1 MFNDF
6 LFNIAANFA
15 YDLLK
20 DSITRLRDATFGDVE
35 QQALRRVYERAFAAM
50 LKAMI
55 PSDDQDT
62 LMHLDSVLRPLLQ
75 SLDVSN
81 QLMDIALVEDYIPS
95 IANLRARFESAGREF
110 GCDLA
115 SLASI
120 QADLDV
126 GLDAFIRTLIEAL
139 REEAER
145 PDNPLH
151 NRVVVRQLDSLHE
164 QHKEI
169 TLLVQQLLSGQS
181 ESAERLR
188 KIEQEILV
196 ALERAIGQRIVKI
209 DGDVSGS
216 IIITGDG
223 NRVQWLDGGDLAE
236 WWKGSGSNPE
246 ALLPKYL
253 NVVAKAHTDLD
264 FPLGHLPQSIPLS
277 EVYVDLPIVK
287 PPVDEIFLRP
297 LRSGERWSG
306 ESIPRIDQLLQRS
319 ERSALVGILGTG
331 KTTTLRY
338 LTWIYAQRPEDRY
351 YWRSESLVP
360 FYANLRDLAEIW
372 TKTERINPGRF
383 IKSLAIATASARFMG
398 GAFPAR
404 SIEIILQHEL
414 REGNALVLLDAL
426 DEYKP
431 PEPSERSEF
440 VEALQNLWCSSDF
453 FKNNHILLTSRPYGF
468 SRFGQYGVQ
477 DLDDAEYLVFQLG
490 KAILKRSRSNLSEET
505 IESWL
510 ELLNKAISQPRFR
523 GFFSPLYI
531 TLMVYLG
538 TSEKTAEESILLLN
552 DIKRLSDP
560 YKYFLHKT
568 IEWEEKKGNKPGVD
582 PDTALLVLGYTAY
595 KIFVKSPDV
604 ESLDIANALQTSKK
618 EVTSIQEFW
627 KRTGLL
633 WEDEFR
639 STLGFR
645 HSGFQAFGV
654 ALALGDTR
662 LHSKADKDKVDELLD
677 RHKWDT
683 EWELIW
689 RLYMSLQGGK
699 AL

>member
-1 MFNDF
+1 MLNDF
-6 LFNIAANFA
+6 LFNLPAKLA

-20 DSITRLRDATFGDVE
+20 TSMTRLHNAAFGDAE
-35 QQALRRVYERAFAAM
+35 QQALRRIYERAFAAM
-50 LKAMI
+50 LKAMA

-62 LMHLDSVLRPLLQ
+62 LRHLDSVLRPLLQ
-75 SLDVSN
+75 SPDVSSR
-81 QLMDIALVEDYIPS
+81 LMDIALVKDYRPS
-95 IANLRARFESAGREF
+95 IPDLRARFQAAGRAL
-110 GCDLA
+110 GRDLA

-126 GLDAFIRTLIEAL
+126 GLAAFIPTLSEEL
-139 REEAER
+139 REEAGR
-145 PDNPLH
+145 PDGPLH

-169 TLLVQQLLSGQS
+169 TLLVQQVLAGQS
-181 ESAERLR
+181 ESAEKLR

-246 ALLPKYL
+246 TLLPQYL

-287 PPVDEIFLRP
+287 PPIDEVFLRP
-297 LRSGERWSG
+297 LRPGERWSG
-306 ESIPRIDQLLQRS
+306 ETIPRIDQLLQRS
-319 ERSALVGILGTG
+319 ERSALVGLLGTG

-338 LTWIYAQRPEDRY
+338 LTWIYAQRPEDKY
-351 YWRSESLVP
+351 YWRSERLVP
-360 FYANLRDLAEIW
+360 FYARLRDLAEIW
-372 TKTERINPGRF
+372 TKTERITPERF
-383 IKSLAIATASARFMG
+383 MKSLATASARFMG

-431 PEPSERSEF
+431 PEPSERSDF
-440 VEALQNLWCSSDF
+440 VGALQNLWCGSDF

-468 SRFGQYGVQ
+468 SRFGQYGLQ
-477 DLDDAEYLVFQLG
+477 DLDDAECLVFQLG
-490 KAILKRSRSNLSEET
+490 EAILKRSRSDLSKET

-510 ELLNKAISQPRFR
+510 ELLNEAVSQPRFR

-552 DIKRLSDP
+552 DIKHLADP
-560 YKYFLHKT
+560 YRYFLRKT
-568 IEWEEKKGNKPGVD
+568 IEWEEKKGNEPGVD
-582 PDTALLVLGYTAY
+582 PGTALLVLGYTAY
-595 KIFVKSPDV
+595 DTFAESHDV
-604 ESLDIANALQTSKK
+604 EYLDIANELQTSKK
-618 EVTSIQEFW
+618 EVTSVQKFW

-633 WEDEFR
+633 WEDEVR
-639 STLGFR
+639 GTLGFR

-654 ALALGDTR
+654 AFALTDMALR
-662 LHSKADKDKVDELLD
+662 SKVDKVKELLD
-677 RHKWDT
+677 RYR
-683 EWELIW
+683 WEPYWNETINPLLKSLSGEK
-689 RLYMSLQGGK
+689 RL
-699 AL
+699 